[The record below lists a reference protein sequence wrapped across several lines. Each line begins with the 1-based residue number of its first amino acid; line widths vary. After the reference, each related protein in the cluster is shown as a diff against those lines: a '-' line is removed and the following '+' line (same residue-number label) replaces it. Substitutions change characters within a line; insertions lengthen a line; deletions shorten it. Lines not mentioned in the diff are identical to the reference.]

1 MVIEKNDEM
10 SECGIKI
17 DSEKIEQMKDYKY
30 LGLWM
35 LWMLWIGNF
44 TYGYRNDYY
53 TGYGYGQGHTITSD
67 YPIVSANFGYRY

>member
-17 DSEKIEQMKDYKY
+17 DSEKIEQMKDQKY
-30 LGLWM
+30 LGSG
-35 LWMLWIGNF
+35 MLWIGNF

-53 TGYGYGQGHTITSD
+53 TGYFIIIPITSVTD
-67 YPIVSANFGYRY
+67 ISYF